1 MPKLVISVDGV
12 VVKEAQLTKDRTTLG
27 RRPYNDIV
35 IDHLAVSGE
44 HAVILMQN
52 GDVILQDCHS
62 TNGTYVNGARITSQ
76 KLADRDRIEV
86 GRYKI
91 DYHATGSARAT
102 PSMPQTPPAKPA
114 SSPAAPAPAQQA
126 AGAASAFAATGF
138 QDSRPAAPK
147 KAGPCVRVLNGSATG
162 RELLL
167 TKDVTTIGKP
177 GVSVASITRKPQG
190 FELALME
197 GAYVPTVNG
206 VALDDGPI
214 MLRNHDRIELAGIR
228 MEFIDG

>member
-86 GRYKI
+86 CR
-91 DYHATGSARAT
+91 
-102 PSMPQTPPAKPA
+102 
-114 SSPAAPAPAQQA
+114 
-126 AGAASAFAATGF
+126 
-138 QDSRPAAPK
+138 
-147 KAGPCVRVLNGSATG
+147 
-162 RELLL
+162 
-167 TKDVTTIGKP
+167 
-177 GVSVASITRKPQG
+177 
-190 FELALME
+190 
-197 GAYVPTVNG
+197 
-206 VALDDGPI
+206 
-214 MLRNHDRIELAGIR
+214 
-228 MEFIDG
+228 